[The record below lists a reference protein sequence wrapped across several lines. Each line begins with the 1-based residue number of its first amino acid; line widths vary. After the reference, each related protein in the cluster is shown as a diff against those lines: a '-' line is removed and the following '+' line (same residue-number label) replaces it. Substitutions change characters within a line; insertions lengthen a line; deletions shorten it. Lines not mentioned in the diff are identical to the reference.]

1 MHTYTHKHWF
11 GLEPRHMEGL
21 LYQFFVF
28 LILLFLSFR
37 VIPLKRAFI
46 FCVNSKEMNATH

>member
-21 LYQFFVF
+21 LYQFFFFLNLAVF
-28 LILLFLSFR
+28 EFQGYPF
-37 VIPLKRAFI
+37 
-46 FCVNSKEMNATH
+46 

>member
-21 LYQFFVF
+21 LYQFFIYFFNLAVF
-28 LILLFLSFR
+28 EFQGYPFKKIVYFLC
-37 VIPLKRAFI
+37 KQ
-46 FCVNSKEMNATH
+46 